1 MLRHHRTCPN
11 FPKKCTALL
20 ELAIIIIEYFGFWSL
35 EIFQKILL
43 LVEHL
48 KSGHSFGCYVNIQ
61 QGGQKQLGR
70 TNDVSWKPDRIN
82 NFQRARFVMLLLDL
96 SILSVRSIS

>member
-11 FPKKCTALL
+11 FAKKCTALL
-20 ELAIIIIEYFGFWSL
+20 ELAIIMEYFDFWSL

-48 KSGHSFGCYVNIQ
+48 KSDIRLVLCQHTT
-61 QGGQKQLGR
+61 R
-70 TNDVSWKPDRIN
+70 
-82 NFQRARFVMLLLDL
+82 
-96 SILSVRSIS
+96 RSETTWPY